1 MSHGPSPDTPY
12 PLAGVTRTGFLKTF
26 ITRPTIV
33 VGDYTYYDDPDGPER
48 FEQNVLY
55 HFDFIGDKL
64 IIGRYC
70 CIAAG
75 VRFIMNGGN
84 HATTWLTSFPFPIFG
99 NGWNWPSHRSGP
111 TRATRRWGTT
121 SGSATARP
129 SCPA

>member
-1 MSHGPSPDTPY
+1 MAFGPSPDTPY

-26 ITRPTIV
+26 ITRPTII
-33 VGDYTYYDDPDGPER
+33 VGDYTYYDDPEGPEQ

-84 HATTWLTSFPFPIFG
+84 
-99 NGWNWPSHRSGP
+99 
-111 TRATRRWGTT
+111 
-121 SGSATARP
+121 
-129 SCPA
+129 